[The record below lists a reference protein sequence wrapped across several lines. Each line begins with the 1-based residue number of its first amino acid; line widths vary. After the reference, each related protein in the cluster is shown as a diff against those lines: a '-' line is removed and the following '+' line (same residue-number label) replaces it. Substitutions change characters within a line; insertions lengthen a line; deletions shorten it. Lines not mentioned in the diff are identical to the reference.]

1 MDHCDAQPPYQI
13 REVPL
18 YGFAS
23 TEAFIRFLLTET
35 HPRYGM
41 LVAINAEKI
50 LAAEQDPQVQTIL
63 AQAEF
68 NYPDGISIVRS
79 IRKKYPGSR
88 ITRITGVDLWH
99 SLMQQA
105 GSRKIPV
112 YLVGGQDRV
121 LAKTAQKLREHWSV
135 EVVGQQDGYF
145 SEQQTDDVI
154 AAIAASGARI
164 ITVAMGSPRQELFIR
179 RCRTVYPDALYM
191 GVGGTYNVFT
201 GEVKRAPLFWQKAG
215 LEWLYRLIK
224 EPSRWRRQ
232 IKLLRYQKYHWRG
245 EL

>member
-1 MDHCDAQPPYQI
+1 
-13 REVPL
+13 
-18 YGFAS
+18 
-23 TEAFIRFLLTET
+23 
-35 HPRYGM
+35 M

-50 LAAEQDPQVQTIL
+50 LAAEQDPQVQDIL
-63 AQAEF
+63 SQAEF

-99 SLMQQA
+99 ALMQQA
-105 GSRKIPV
+105 GQRQIPV
-112 YLVGGQDRV
+112 FLVGGQARI
-121 LAKTAQKLREHWSV
+121 LKNTAQKLQEQWSV

-145 SEQQTDDVI
+145 SEQQTDAVI
-154 AAIAASGARI
+154 AAIAQSGAQI

-179 RCRTVYPDALYM
+179 RCRAVYPNALYM

-215 LEWLYRLIK
+215 LEWLYRLIM